1 MCNDARGCLSL
12 KHTFH
17 ALNLSVWTVRK
28 RAHVPQSFDVENLKF
43 LGHGQ
48 ISEISN
54 TVIEDCDCSVS
65 TSQID
70 VLKGVLNGESI
81 PHCTESGEGY

>member
-1 MCNDARGCLSL
+1 MCASSSVVWRKAANNITHYLTSKNPAVCNDARGCLSL

-48 ISEISN
+48 ITEISN
-54 TVIEDCDCSVS
+54 TVIE
-65 TSQID
+65 
-70 VLKGVLNGESI
+70 E
-81 PHCTESGEGY
+81 